1 MLQVA
6 TRTYT
11 HSKVY
16 CVASCCPCISQWVLP
31 AAASQKQQRRMWMP
45 DTRMPTSCTCPVP
58 PPLTPP
64 PLPAAAAEHTTCLHT
79 AGKASSFVTG
89 EFLSTLLSVVEADSA
104 LMVAGKNKIQGA
116 SKDNVATITKKDLF
130 TSAVGGWDQ
139 ARGRLD

>member
-1 MLQVA
+1 M
-6 TRTYT
+6 
-11 HSKVY
+11 
-16 CVASCCPCISQWVLP
+16 
-31 AAASQKQQRRMWMP
+31 
-45 DTRMPTSCTCPVP
+45 
-58 PPLTPP
+58 
-64 PLPAAAAEHTTCLHT
+64 
-79 AGKASSFVTG
+79 TG